1 MTFGKDKD
9 DFHGGYGV
17 VPKTYDR
24 NIKSAKYYSSA
35 VVGEKG
41 YNPTIIYGYD
51 ASDNLVQKEEIFQG
65 KKWVQTISGS
75 GYGPPTTFVTYDP
88 WEEDTTY
95 SG

>member
-9 DFHGGYGV
+9 SFEGGHGI
-17 VPKTYDR
+17 VPKTYER

-35 VVGEKG
+35 VVGKSG
-41 YNPTIIYGYD
+41 YNPVITYHYD
-51 ASDNLVQKEEIFQG
+51 ASDNLVQIDEVFQG
-65 KKWVQTISGS
+65 KKWIQTISGS
-75 GYGPPTTFVTYDP
+75 GYGPATTTVIYSP